1 MVVARHVVFTV
12 SVLRSRNAFAATA
25 FGHLSIEETID
36 DPNVFE
42 HSFTIELGAQYVP
55 DADLLEYVCAEN
67 EKSRERMIGTA
78 SEETARQQRQ
88 RVVVVSPDL
97 VKKYAGV
104 YDLRF
109 PESPTVPFP
118 IEFVARGDGLFMGPI
133 PLIPMG
139 NNLFESPLARTEFV
153 SDTDCNVTHILMQMV
168 EGDLKATRISKA
180 TP

>member
-1 MVVARHVVFTV
+1 
-12 SVLRSRNAFAATA
+12 
-25 FGHLSIEETID
+25 
-36 DPNVFE
+36 
-42 HSFTIELGAQYVP
+42 
-55 DADLLEYVCAEN
+55 
-67 EKSRERMIGTA
+67 MIGTA

-153 SDTDCNVTHILMQMV
+153 SDTDCNVTLSRYNCNSGALSRERLTYRTV
-168 EGDLKATRISKA
+168 LTAASK
-180 TP
+180 